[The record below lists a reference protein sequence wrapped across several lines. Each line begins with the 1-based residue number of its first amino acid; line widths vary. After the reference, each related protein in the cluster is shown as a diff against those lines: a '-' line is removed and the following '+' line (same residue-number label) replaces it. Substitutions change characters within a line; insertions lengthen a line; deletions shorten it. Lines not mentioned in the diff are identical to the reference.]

1 MQQGNAKQAETLEKF
16 RNDTNS
22 VLLGTG
28 SYWEGINIEGVS
40 LSHVIIFKLPFPARE
55 PIIDYKYQ
63 QSKGWLNGSV
73 GSGDGYKTKA
83 GDWKIDSE

>member
-1 MQQGNAKQAETLEKF
+1 MEKHFDSFTAKTDMYEVYNKLKQENLPFEIIMQKGNSKQSETLEKF

-40 LSHVIIFKLPFPARE
+40 LSHVIIFKLPF
-55 PIIDYKYQ
+55 Q
-63 QSKGWLNGSV
+63 
-73 GSGDGYKTKA
+73 
-83 GDWKIDSE
+83 